1 MRVSLLITDLNVG
14 GAEKALV
21 NLATGLDKKRWQV
34 SVINL
39 GGEEPLAKVLR
50 NHGLEVDCLA
60 VSKRKPVQAIGRLVR
75 SLKRLRPELLQCFMF
90 HANVAGRIAARF
102 ARVRWVLGGLRV
114 AEHQKTWHLVVDRV
128 TNRLS
133 CGSVCVSEGVRRF
146 SVEYGGLSADR
157 LTVIPNGVDTSVYES
172 SHSIDRKEIGLKP
185 KDHVALF
192 IGRLDAQKGLPYLLN
207 AAEKVASQKKDWHL
221 VMIGREGSESEW
233 LRLRVAESPILKKH
247 VHWLGFRSD
256 VASLLKTADVLV
268 LPSLWEGMPNVVLEA
283 MASNLAVIGTDVE
296 GTNELIHPGETGW
309 LVAPESETQL
319 ADALLEAAEKPDFT
333 KQLANAGRQ
342 RVESFFTLRRTIE
355 AYDRLWT
362 KILGYREN

>member
-1 MRVSLLITDLNVG
+1 
-14 GAEKALV
+14 
-21 NLATGLDKKRWQV
+21 
-34 SVINL
+34 
-39 GGEEPLAKVLR
+39 
-50 NHGLEVDCLA
+50 
-60 VSKRKPVQAIGRLVR
+60 
-75 SLKRLRPELLQCFMF
+75 
-90 HANVAGRIAARF
+90 
-102 ARVRWVLGGLRV
+102 
-114 AEHQKTWHLVVDRV
+114 
-128 TNRLS
+128 
-133 CGSVCVSEGVRRF
+133 
-146 SVEYGGLSADR
+146 
-157 LTVIPNGVDTSVYES
+157 
-172 SHSIDRKEIGLKP
+172 
-185 KDHVALF
+185 
-192 IGRLDAQKGLPYLLN
+192 
-207 AAEKVASQKKDWHL
+207 
-221 VMIGREGSESEW
+221 MIGREGSESEW